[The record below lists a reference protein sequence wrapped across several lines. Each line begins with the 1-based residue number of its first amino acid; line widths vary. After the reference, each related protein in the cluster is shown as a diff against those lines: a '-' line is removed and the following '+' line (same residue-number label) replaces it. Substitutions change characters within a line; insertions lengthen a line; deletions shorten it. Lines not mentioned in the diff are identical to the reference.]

1 MWTDQTLS
9 WLALIRL
16 LLCVGCHNQTR
27 KLSVSGP
34 AFAATVAG
42 RVGPPEQHLYA
53 GMCKTPVQVLLEKLA
68 ELLVHQPQ
76 LVVRTITINGHTKKM
91 YLARRVQVG
100 QDLGPKVRCQHRV
113 LTGIVN
119 SNQL

>member
-53 GMCKTPVQVLLEKLA
+53 GFKWDKTLA
-68 ELLVHQPQ
+68 Q
-76 LVVRTITINGHTKKM
+76 RS
-91 YLARRVQVG
+91 
-100 QDLGPKVRCQHRV
+100 D
-113 LTGIVN
+113 VN
-119 SNQL
+119 TAS